1 QQQQQIDSLK
11 VLVAEHHKKQQ
22 EAAPVKTEN
31 SETKAL
37 IQAMKEQLS
46 HLEEENKKMNEQL
59 QVALVSTRQAS
70 LVTARPPTREEMEAQ
85 QKKKHQAERE
95 LLAKSG
101 LETVQFNNRKKKNKE
116 VRTSKNYVWA
126 GTFVEGVLLTGV
138 LGDAG
143 ING

>member
-1 QQQQQIDSLK
+1 
-11 VLVAEHHKKQQ
+11 LV
-22 EAAPVKTEN
+22 
-31 SETKAL
+31 
-37 IQAMKEQLS
+37 QAMKEQLA

-59 QVALVSTRQAS
+59 QVALASTRQAS
-70 LVTARPPTREEMEAQ
+70 LVTVRPPTREEMEAQ

-101 LETVQFNNRKKKNKE
+101 LETVQFNNRKKRNEE
-116 VRTSKNYVWA
+116 VRTAKNYVWA

-143 ING
+143 I